1 MPPEGENEPVPR
13 TLTALLLCAGLASCA
28 AARPVEPGAPV
39 SADAYDGAIVAS
51 VVATPFYALAKAT
64 TCVATTL
71 IAAPS
76 SAALA
81 LTDRVQR
88 DYQRQALHEGIGRNC
103 KGAYYLPPVY

>member
-1 MPPEGENEPVPR
+1 MPR

-28 AARPVEPGAPV
+28 AARPADPYAPV
-39 SADAYDGAIVAS
+39 SADAYDGAIVTS
-51 VVATPFYALAKAT
+51 VIATPFYALAKAT
-64 TCVATTL
+64 TCVASAL
-71 IAAPS
+71 LAAPS

-88 DYQRQALHEGIGRNC
+88 DYQRADLHAGVGRNC

>member
-1 MPPEGENEPVPR
+1 MPR

-28 AARPVEPGAPV
+28 AARPDEPGAPV
-39 SADAYDGAIVAS
+39 SADASDGAILAS
-51 VVATPFYALAKAT
+51 VVATPFYALAKVT

-88 DYQRQALHEGIGRNC
+88 DYQRADLHEAVGRNC

>member
-1 MPPEGENEPVPR
+1 MLPRRPPSTPR
-13 TLTALLLCAGLASCA
+13 TGSLSAPSATA
-28 AARPVEPGAPV
+28 
-39 SADAYDGAIVAS
+39 
-51 VVATPFYALAKAT
+51 
-64 TCVATTL
+64 CVATTL

>member
-1 MPPEGENEPVPR
+1 MPR
-13 TLTALLLCAGLASCA
+13 ILTALLLCAGLASCA
-28 AARPVEPGAPV
+28 VARPADPYAPV
-39 SADAYDGAIVAS
+39 SANAYDGAIVTS

-64 TCVATTL
+64 TCVVSTL

-88 DYQRQALHEGIGRNC
+88 DYPRADLHEAVGRNC